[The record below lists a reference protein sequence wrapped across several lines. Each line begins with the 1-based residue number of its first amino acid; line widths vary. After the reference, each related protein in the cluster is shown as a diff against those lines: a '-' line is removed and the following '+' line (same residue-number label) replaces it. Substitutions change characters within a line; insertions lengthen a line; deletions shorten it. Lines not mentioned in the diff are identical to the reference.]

1 MTVEKLQ
8 PQLVTLCDRLGN
20 HRTARTLCALVE
32 SDRLILC
39 APVSLRRFSEGVTL
53 LVTSKRLHGTLRPLP
68 DSEQTTLHARFSAA
82 FPQTAQAMARL
93 PELELMLFVPDAE

>member
-1 MTVEKLQ
+1 MIVEKLQ
-8 PQLVTLCDRLGN
+8 SQLVTLCDRLGN

-32 SDRLILC
+32 GERLILC

-53 LVTSKRLHGTLRPLP
+53 LVASKRLHGTLRPLP
-68 DSEQTTLHARFSAA
+68 GSEQTLHARFSAA